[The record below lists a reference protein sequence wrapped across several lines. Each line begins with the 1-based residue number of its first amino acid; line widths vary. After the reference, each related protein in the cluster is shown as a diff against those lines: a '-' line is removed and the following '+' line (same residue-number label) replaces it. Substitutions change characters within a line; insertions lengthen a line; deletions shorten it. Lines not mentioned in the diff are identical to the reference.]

1 MFDLLIGTA
10 KQRKMVLHKGCL
22 LEAPLRGFTLEAEG
36 VGTEGIGAEGVG
48 TEGVGTEG
56 IGAEGIEDRAFQA
69 SILGQAL
76 DEPGKRCLWRK
87 DENL

>member
-48 TEGVGTEG
+48 AEG
-56 IGAEGIEDRAFQA
+56 IGAGGIGARAFQA

-76 DEPGKRCLWRK
+76 DDPGKRCLWR
-87 DENL
+87 

>member
-36 VGTEGIGAEGVG
+36 IGAEGVG
-48 TEGVGTEG
+48 TEGIGVG
-56 IGAEGIEDRAFQA
+56 GIEDRAFQA

>member
-36 VGTEGIGAEGVG
+36 VGTEGIGAEG
-48 TEGVGTEG
+48 
-56 IGAEGIEDRAFQA
+56 IGARAFQA

-76 DEPGKRCLWRK
+76 DDPGKRCLWR
-87 DENL
+87 

>member
-1 MFDLLIGTA
+1 MFCLLIGTA

-48 TEGVGTEG
+48 AEG
-56 IGAEGIEDRAFQA
+56 IGAGGIEDRAFQA

>member
-22 LEAPLRGFTLEAEG
+22 LEAPLRGFTLGAEG
-36 VGTEGIGAEGVG
+36 AGTEGIGAEGVG
-48 TEGVGTEG
+48 TEG
-56 IGAEGIEDRAFQA
+56 IGAGGIEDRAFQA

>member
-48 TEGVGTEG
+48 TEG
-56 IGAEGIEDRAFQA
+56 IGAGGIEDRAFQA

>member
-10 KQRKMVLHKGCL
+10 KQRKMVFHKSCL

-36 VGTEGIGAEGVG
+36 VGTEGVG
-48 TEGVGTEG
+48 TEGGGTEG
-56 IGAEGIEDRAFQA
+56 IGAEGSEDIAFQA

-76 DEPGKRCLWRK
+76 DEPGKSCLWRK

>member
-10 KQRKMVLHKGCL
+10 KQRKMMLHKGCL

-48 TEGVGTEG
+48 TEG
-56 IGAEGIEDRAFQA
+56 IGARGIEDRAFQA